1 MGTSSIIGDTQKMIL
16 LILALFVLACYIVY
30 KMPGSGCCGSC
41 NQGRKLCD
49 CKDNDD

>member
-1 MGTSSIIGDTQKMIL
+1 MIIG

-41 NQGRKLCD
+41 NQGRKPCD